1 MQAEFR
7 TRECPICL
15 EAFDYGDGTEQ
26 MPLGNE
32 GVDEI
37 VEEEEFLIGDSG
49 TNDFWKDSGSTKL
62 NTPRK
67 WSSPVDE
74 YGIPR
79 RGADGRK
86 IKILRCG
93 HIFCDSCWKT
103 WVHSGCGNPC
113 NCPVCRQDVGR
124 NARKRNVRRDHS
136 ERPNHLSASSPS
148 GLPRPAPLSSSS
160 RMSSSLHG
168 TMRFN
173 SFNDYGSSS
182 SEEIP
187 TLENSVGIPFLERH
201 SSDSRLISDSRHLS
215 ETAPLLS
222 RRGHLLR

>member
-1 MQAEFR
+1 
-7 TRECPICL
+7 
-15 EAFDYGDGTEQ
+15 
-26 MPLGNE
+26 
-32 GVDEI
+32 
-37 VEEEEFLIGDSG
+37 
-49 TNDFWKDSGSTKL
+49 
-62 NTPRK
+62 
-67 WSSPVDE
+67 
-74 YGIPR
+74 
-79 RGADGRK
+79 
-86 IKILRCG
+86 
-93 HIFCDSCWKT
+93 
-103 WVHSGCGNPC
+103 
-113 NCPVCRQDVGR
+113 
-124 NARKRNVRRDHS
+124 
-136 ERPNHLSASSPS
+136 
-148 GLPRPAPLSSSS
+148 LSSSS